1 VIYKSISRDGR
12 ELARKRYGSGGGLY
26 ANIHAKQ
33 ERIKHG
39 SGEKMRKPGA
49 PGAPTAK
56 AFEQAAKTRL
66 DKKRRKRQDGGGLL
80 ERGNVDLKS
89 RPMVYN
95 PDGTISTVRSMNFG
109 EDGAEVLVPTVRKDP
124 FHPMGGYIMSPDD
137 AISHYRKTG
146 EHLGKFS
153 SPEAAEAYARN
164 LHEEQAK
171 QYRRAS
177 GGRTPAW
184 QRAEGKNPEGGLNE
198 KGRRSYHQ
206 ETGGTLKRPQPEG
219 GKRRDSFC
227 ARMKGA
233 KKKLTSA
240 ETARDPN
247 SRINKSLR
255 AWNC

>member
-1 VIYKSISRDGR
+1 MHVYKTISRDGR
-12 ELARKRYGSGGGLY
+12 ELARKRYGTGGGLY

-39 SGEKMRKPGA
+39 SGEKMRKSGA
-49 PGAPTAK
+49 PGAPTEK

-66 DKKRRKRQDGGGLL
+66 DRKKRQAGGRLL
-80 ERGNVDLKS
+80 ERGNIDLGS
-89 RPMVYN
+89 RPRVYN

-109 EDGAEVLVPTVRKDP
+109 EDGREVLVPTVKKDP
-124 FHPMGGYIMSPDD
+124 FHPMGGYIMSDEE
-137 AISHYRKTG
+137 AMKHYRDTG
-146 EHLGKFS
+146 EHIGKFS
-153 SPEAAEAYARN
+153 TPAAAEDYAQR
-164 LHEEQAK
+164 LHEEQAR
-171 QYRRAS
+171 QYAPRAR
-177 GGRTPAW
+177 GGKTPAW
-184 QRAEGKNPEGGLNE
+184 QRAEGKNPAGGLNE

-227 ARMKGA
+227 ARMKGM